1 MLGGIVSFVVV
12 LAIVLLVL
20 KLLGKSVK
28 TLIGILVNAII
39 GFIVLWVLSLIG
51 VPVSV
56 NWISSLIV
64 GLLGVPGLV
73 IVLILQLV
81 FGILK

>member
-1 MLGGIVSFVVV
+1 MLGSIVSFIVVV
-12 LAIVLLVL
+12 AIVLLVL

-28 TLIGILVNAII
+28 TLVGILINALI
-39 GFIVLWVLSLIG
+39 GFIVLFVLNAIG

-64 GLLGVPGLV
+64 GLLGVPGLI
-73 IVLILQLV
+73 IVLVLQLV
-81 FGILK
+81 FHILV